1 MKKSILFSLPLVAT
15 LLFSCARKKGT
26 PVPVEEAADVASTA
40 LVSMAGQNAIGLKLT
55 GNLSYDMIQRSFD
68 LDGDYKV
75 KSINTYTNNL
85 SITNLNLSL
94 GVIKLNQPI
103 NNLLG
108 SATLSTTINYQTSY
122 DGNPEYQPQGPL
134 PFKGTIKANAYL
146 KNGVAYFD
154 HDQRCADFVNDF
166 ILYPM
171 GISDDYQDSQDKK
184 YFMNIPI
191 DGIPSIG
198 VNTLLMGLI
207 SSYSSNINEF
217 LVDGQYFDTYT
228 AKKIS
233 KTRYSL
239 TAESDLIKYI
249 YPSSS
254 PFLKDDQFLITA
266 TVTYDANKG
275 VEEIVVDADID
286 LDQTFKDVYG
296 DYPYYSDLVN
306 RYGDMDNI
314 SAKAKGQLKLT
325 FSYGSKV
332 KVTEIKDTSSYTIDI
347 LELTSS
353 GGGKSSERMSVDS
366 QTFMKYFSNIDRVQP
381 RYMTFEYQ
389 NIGSTEPIHGSGY
402 VDYNDGPVDLDATSQ
417 SVFSIIDSFRDP
429 NQAEQILSSLLEN
442 SSLCACYVTQG
453 SYHENTYECE
463 LQSVEGFYYHLVFD
477 SYGNITYLYFS
488 QGDVGLEIRASYA
501 Y

>member
-1 MKKSILFSLPLVAT
+1 MAT

-26 PVPVEEAADVASTA
+26 PVAVEEAANVASTT
-40 LVSMAGQNAIGLKLT
+40 LVSMAGQNAIGVKLT
-55 GNLSYDMIQRSFD
+55 GNLSYEMLQRTFN

-75 KSINTYTNNL
+75 TSLNTYTNNL

-94 GVIKLNQPI
+94 GVKNLNQPI

-108 SATLSTTINYQTSY
+108 SGTLSTNLNYQTSY
-122 DGNPEYQPQGPL
+122 EGDPEYEPRGPL

-154 HDQRCADFVNDF
+154 HDQGCADFVNDI
-166 ILYPM
+166 ILYSM
-171 GISDDYQDSQDKK
+171 GASDDYQDSQDKK
-184 YFMNIPI
+184 YFINIPT
-191 DGIPSIG
+191 DSIPSIG

-239 TAESDLIKYI
+239 TAESDIIKYVFP
-249 YPSSS
+249 YDSSFS
-254 PFLKDDQFLITA
+254 EDDQFLITA

-275 VEEIVVDADID
+275 VEEIVVGADIH
-286 LDQTFKDVYG
+286 LNQTIKEVYG
-296 DYPYYSDLVN
+296 DYSYYQDLIN
-306 RYGDMDNI
+306 RYGDMDNM
-314 SAKAKGQLKLT
+314 SANAQGQLKLT

-347 LELTSS
+347 LELTKSN
-353 GGGKSSERMSVDS
+353 GGAPIERMRVDS
-366 QTFMKYFSNIDRVQP
+366 QTFMKYFTNIQRSQP
-381 RYMTFEYQ
+381 NYLFFEYSIS
-389 NIGSTEPIHGSGY
+389 NSGESNHGSGY
-402 VDYNDGPVDLDATSQ
+402 VNYNDGTSDLDDNDQT
-417 SVFSIIDSFRDP
+417 VFAIFDQFRDP
-429 NQAEQILSSLLEN
+429 NQAEPILATLLEN
-442 SSLCACYVTQG
+442 SVDYTCYVTQG
-453 SYHENTYECE
+453 SYHENAYECE
-463 LQSVEGFYYHLVFD
+463 LHTLEGYYYHFVFD
-477 SYGNITYLYFS
+477 SYGNITYLYFG
-488 QGDVGLEIRASYA
+488 QGDAVLEIHVSYA